1 LIPSRI
7 LTIDI
12 FNEWLNQI
20 VDCTCRLNSLN
31 KLTPIL
37 NKEGFATMFDVT
49 PDKFQTI
56 IDNMESKNE

>member
-1 LIPSRI
+1 MAHI
-7 LTIDI
+7 LAKDD
-12 FNEWLNQI
+12 FSQQ
-20 VDCTCRLNSLN
+20 V
-31 KLTPIL
+31 LTPIL